1 MALNSSNSSDL
12 EQLALKG
19 LRRQCVNDVRS
30 VADSLKLGSNVL
42 PELYKEA
49 SVYFSDIVSFTTLA
63 SESTPMEVVDFLND
77 LWTVFD
83 DIINKF
89 NVYKVRARLGLQYFF
104 NSLRFHFRGVNCQ
117 CHSKHEVFALRVSH
131 AGEAGYCFCQR
142 PSVCVNVCTCVCVHT
157 ITEKLLHLSEID
169 VTWYES

>member
-1 MALNSSNSSDL
+1 M
-12 EQLALKG
+12 
-19 LRRQCVNDVRS
+19 
-30 VADSLKLGSNVL
+30 

-89 NVYKVRARLGLQYFF
+89 NVYKVRAFVLCRPLLSSRPYNNFTYTILF
-104 NSLRFHFRGVNCQ
+104 N
-117 CHSKHEVFALRVSH
+117 KI
-131 AGEAGYCFCQR
+131 
-142 PSVCVNVCTCVCVHT
+142 T
-157 ITEKLLHLSEID
+157 INAVQGPADL
-169 VTWYES
+169 

>member
-1 MALNSSNSSDL
+1 
-12 EQLALKG
+12 
-19 LRRQCVNDVRS
+19 

-89 NVYKVRARLGLQYFF
+89 KVYKVIFSSSGLYLGLPNF
-104 NSLRFHFRGVNCQ
+104 
-117 CHSKHEVFALRVSH
+117 
-131 AGEAGYCFCQR
+131 
-142 PSVCVNVCTCVCVHT
+142 
-157 ITEKLLHLSEID
+157 
-169 VTWYES
+169 

>member
-1 MALNSSNSSDL
+1 
-12 EQLALKG
+12 
-19 LRRQCVNDVRS
+19 
-30 VADSLKLGSNVL
+30 VADSLKVGSNVL

-89 NVYKVRARLGLQYFF
+89 NVYKVRAC
-104 NSLRFHFRGVNCQ
+104 RFVNF
-117 CHSKHEVFALRVSH
+117 SF
-131 AGEAGYCFCQR
+131 
-142 PSVCVNVCTCVCVHT
+142 P
-157 ITEKLLHLSEID
+157 LSII
-169 VTWYES
+169 SS

>member
-1 MALNSSNSSDL
+1 MRKSSSSIL
-12 EQLALKG
+12 FCLAV
-19 LRRQCVNDVRS
+19 RCRS
-30 VADSLKLGSNVL
+30 VADSLKLGSNVM

-89 NVYKVRARLGLQYFF
+89 NVYKVRAYHFVT
-104 NSLRFHFRGVNCQ
+104 FHWLAV
-117 CHSKHEVFALRVSH
+117 
-131 AGEAGYCFCQR
+131 GYAVYLNHKQIC
-142 PSVCVNVCTCVCVHT
+142 S
-157 ITEKLLHLSEID
+157 
-169 VTWYES
+169 

>member
-1 MALNSSNSSDL
+1 
-12 EQLALKG
+12 
-19 LRRQCVNDVRS
+19 
-30 VADSLKLGSNVL
+30 VADSLKLGSNVM

-89 NVYKVRARLGLQYFF
+89 NVYKVRAHHFTSNTFRHHGWLFF
-104 NSLRFHFRGVNCQ
+104 VYPTN
-117 CHSKHEVFALRVSH
+117 
-131 AGEAGYCFCQR
+131 
-142 PSVCVNVCTCVCVHT
+142 
-157 ITEKLLHLSEID
+157 
-169 VTWYES
+169 

>member
-1 MALNSSNSSDL
+1 M
-12 EQLALKG
+12 
-19 LRRQCVNDVRS
+19 
-30 VADSLKLGSNVL
+30 

-89 NVYKVRARLGLQYFF
+89 NVYKVRAYH
-104 NSLRFHFRGVNCQ
+104 HF
-117 CHSKHEVFALRVSH
+117 VFASDWQ
-131 AGEAGYCFCQR
+131 QR
-142 PSVCVNVCTCVCVHT
+142 IYKMLSNVLFSSSSSV
-157 ITEKLLHLSEID
+157 LLMPIVAHNP
-169 VTWYES
+169 

>member
-1 MALNSSNSSDL
+1 M
-12 EQLALKG
+12 
-19 LRRQCVNDVRS
+19 
-30 VADSLKLGSNVL
+30 ADSLKVGSNVM

-89 NVYKVRARLGLQYFF
+89 NVYKVRAFVLCRLLLSSRPTYKNFTYTIFF
-104 NSLRFHFRGVNCQ
+104 N
-117 CHSKHEVFALRVSH
+117 KI
-131 AGEAGYCFCQR
+131 
-142 PSVCVNVCTCVCVHT
+142 T
-157 ITEKLLHLSEID
+157 INAVQGPVDL
-169 VTWYES
+169 

>member
-1 MALNSSNSSDL
+1 
-12 EQLALKG
+12 
-19 LRRQCVNDVRS
+19 

-89 NVYKVRARLGLQYFF
+89 KVYKVIFSSSRVWRTAGRLYLPYF
-104 NSLRFHFRGVNCQ
+104 
-117 CHSKHEVFALRVSH
+117 
-131 AGEAGYCFCQR
+131 
-142 PSVCVNVCTCVCVHT
+142 
-157 ITEKLLHLSEID
+157 
-169 VTWYES
+169 

>member
-1 MALNSSNSSDL
+1 MLIGASLI
-12 EQLALKG
+12 G
-19 LRRQCVNDVRS
+19 CRS
-30 VADSLKLGSNVL
+30 VADSLKLGTNVM

-89 NVYKVRARLGLQYFF
+89 SVYKVR
-104 NSLRFHFRGVNCQ
+104 
-117 CHSKHEVFALRVSH
+117 
-131 AGEAGYCFCQR
+131 
-142 PSVCVNVCTCVCVHT
+142 VHT
-157 ITEKLLHLSEID
+157 TSSPLLKRTVLTGGGIAE
-169 VTWYES
+169 

>member
-1 MALNSSNSSDL
+1 
-12 EQLALKG
+12 
-19 LRRQCVNDVRS
+19 
-30 VADSLKLGSNVL
+30 VADSLKLGTNVL

-89 NVYKVRARLGLQYFF
+89 AVYKV
-104 NSLRFHFRGVNCQ
+104 S
-117 CHSKHEVFALRVSH
+117 ALS
-131 AGEAGYCFCQR
+131 Q
-142 PSVCVNVCTCVCVHT
+142 N
-157 ITEKLLHLSEID
+157 L
-169 VTWYES
+169 